1 MPPPILFNLLNGLI
15 DTVKLE
21 QTIRNTLAQV
31 AIIANCKL
39 IAEITDDTVLLQSG
53 LDSLGF
59 AMLVAQLEEDLGID
73 PFSQMQIAVYP
84 RTFAE
89 FVTIYRQAQ
98 QDGNE

>member
-1 MPPPILFNLLNGLI
+1 M
-15 DTVKLE
+15 KLE
-21 QTIRNTLAQV
+21 QTIRDTLTQV
-31 AIIANCKL
+31 AL
-39 IAEITDDTVLLQSG
+39 IADCQLTAQINDNTVLLQSG

-89 FVTIYRQAQ
+89 FVSIYRQALLAN
-98 QDGNE
+98 GS

>member
-1 MPPPILFNLLNGLI
+1 MELEHTIRQ
-15 DTVKLE
+15 TLE
-21 QTIRNTLAQV
+21 QV
-31 AIIANCKL
+31 AMIANCQL
-39 IAEITDDTVLLQSG
+39 IDNITDDTVLLQSG

-89 FVTIYRQAQ
+89 FVSVYRQAQ
-98 QDGNE
+98 ASGNQN